1 MSSSVS
7 LCVVVV
13 AVCRV
18 SRLVSPHLYLAVGV
32 NRVLMVFTTFSNH
45 NHSAVF
51 GYLCRAPLKLNPS
64 VCVCVLVECVM

>member
-32 NRVLMVFTTFSNH
+32 NGVLMVFTTFSNH
-45 NHSAVF
+45 KHSAVF
-51 GYLCRAPLKLNPS
+51 GRAPLKLNPS
-64 VCVCVLVECVM
+64 MCVCVG